1 MYYLPFYVTLK
12 EYSDLFIYHLHMLIS
27 LKNNMEFNGEY
38 KVSNNK
44 VKIKV
49 MSWKKRKSYNQS
61 TQTKTNY

>member
-44 VKIKV
+44 VKVKV
-49 MSWKKRKSYNQS
+49 MS
-61 TQTKTNY
+61 